1 MITKEKKDE
10 LKKKLEAVSLPHRMK
25 KIFECKYG
33 LNDGVYKS
41 NPTVGKRFKIT
52 GEAVRQTI
60 NKAHKL
66 LEG

>member
-1 MITKEKKDE
+1 MITQEKRDE
-10 LKKKLEAVSLPHRMK
+10 LIKKIEKVSLPLRMK

-33 LNDGVYKS
+33 LKDGIYKS

-52 GEAVRQTI
+52 GEAVRLTI
-60 NKAHKL
+60 NKVHKV